1 MKYLWCCG
9 IGAANLEASPDGA
22 VSGNRNVPEPK
33 IERKCF
39 VILNSNLSKF

>member
-9 IGAANLEASPDGA
+9 IGAAILEASPDGA
-22 VSGNRNVPEPK
+22 VSGNRKVPEPK

-39 VILNSNLSKF
+39 VIFRRRLS

>member
-9 IGAANLEASPDGA
+9 IGAAISKASPDGA
-22 VSGNRNVPEPK
+22 VSGNRKVPELK

-39 VILNSNLSKF
+39 VILKSNLSEF